1 MTAVILTL
9 GFLSGILAADPPATQ
24 NDKIE
29 ALIRHVESLADAKFI
44 RNGVEYDS
52 KAAGQFLRAKWKANE
67 SAIKTAQDFI
77 DKVATKS
84 STTDKPYLIKLKETG
99 EVKSGEYLA
108 AELKKMSMDVKEGSK
123 ACATSSAPC

>member
-9 GFLSGILAADPPATQ
+9 GVLSGVLADDPPATEK
-24 NDKIE
+24 DRIE

-77 DKVATKS
+77 NNVATKS
-84 STTDKPYLIKLKETG
+84 STTGKPYLIKLKETG
-99 EVKSGEYLA
+99 EVKSGEYLT
-108 AELKKMSMDVKEGSK
+108 AELEKISMREK
-123 ACATSSAPC
+123 